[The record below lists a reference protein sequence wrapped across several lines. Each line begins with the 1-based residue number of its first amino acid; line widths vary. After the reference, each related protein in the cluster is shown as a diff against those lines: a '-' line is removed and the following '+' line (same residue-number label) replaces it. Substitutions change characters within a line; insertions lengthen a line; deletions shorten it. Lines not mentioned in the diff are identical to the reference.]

1 MSSNPQ
7 QVNEGNPDDLA
18 EEIKELES
26 RVKEL
31 EAILRSLQSNVGQF
45 NHAGDPGSPGAEQ
58 LHDLYFADFPLG
70 AYLLSR
76 ISEDDLKYCELAER
90 IHNLEIG
97 EVDPGDV
104 IAESN
109 GLEISDLMP
118 LHQNYLAAANLDA
131 PENGLTSNQ
140 EIAARLFP
148 YLHEKAVTTGYNK
161 LVLPSTE
168 VRNIIE
174 DEIATP
180 ELAERL
186 DVRNPNPNTI
196 IRVMDFIDRFTPDW
210 ITVVESSKPRK
221 IVIEEEKWKEYASKV
236 TQFSEKGDS
245 TYDVVN
251 TDEEVV

>member
-1 MSSNPQ
+1 MSSNPR
-7 QVNEGNPDDLA
+7 QVNAANPDDFV
-18 EEIKELES
+18 EEIEELQNRVRELES
-26 RVKEL
+26 IVS
-31 EAILRSLQSNVGQF
+31 SLQSNVGQF
-45 NHAGDPGSPGAEQ
+45 NHSGDPESPGAEQ
-58 LHDLYFADFPLG
+58 LSDLYFADFPLG

-76 ISEDDLKYCELAER
+76 ISEEDLKYCELAER

-109 GLEISDLMP
+109 GLEVSDLMP
-118 LHQNYLAAANLDA
+118 LHQNYLAAVNLDA
-131 PENGLTSNQ
+131 PENGLTANQ

-196 IRVMDFIDRFTPDW
+196 IRVMDFINRFTPDW
-210 ITVVESSKPRK
+210 ITVSESSKPRK

-236 TQFSEKGDS
+236 TQLSEKSDS
-245 TYDVVN
+245 TYGVVN